1 MRGHMNLKQC
11 LILPIFACFAA
22 TAGAQSWSPQRNVE
36 LVVPN
41 PPGGSND
48 KTARTIER
56 VWSANKLISGTL
68 SIINRPGGGGSI
80 AYTYVSQHAGDPHY
94 LVVAGPA
101 LLTNNI
107 TGASKLHH
115 GDLTPVAS
123 LFNDYTAFAVAA
135 DSPIKTGKDLVA
147 RLRKDPKSVTIGF
160 SPLLGSHNHIAAGI
174 LMKAVGGNA
183 RDLKVVA
190 YKGSADAIPNLMG
203 GHIDLVTTAAGNV
216 AQHVTAGRLRVVA
229 ITADKRLPGAMA
241 EVPTWKEQGV
251 NVTFGA
257 WRAIFAPKGLTP
269 QQAAYWEG
277 ALRKATEA
285 PEWKDDLL
293 RNMWADAFVAGAAFR
308 KELDQDYAEMK
319 GVLSDI
325 GLAK

>member
-1 MRGHMNLKQC
+1 MKLARY
-11 LILPIFACFAA
+11 LILPVLACAA
-22 TAGAQSWSPQRNVE
+22 AVAGAQGWSPQRNVE

-56 VWSANKLISGTL
+56 VWSANKLIVGTL
-68 SIINRPGGGGSI
+68 SIVNRAGGGGSI

-107 TGASKLHH
+107 TGASKLRHT
-115 GDLTPVAS
+115 DLTPVAS
-123 LFNDYTAFAVAA
+123 LFNDYTVYAVNV
-135 DSPIKTGKDLVA
+135 DSPIKTGKDLVE

-160 SPLLGSHNHIAAGI
+160 SPLLGSHNHIAAGL
-174 LMKAVGGNA
+174 LMKTIGGNA

-203 GHIDLVTTAAGNV
+203 GHIDLITTAAGNAAGHV
-216 AQHVTAGRLRVVA
+216 ANGRLRVVA
-229 ITADKRLPGAMA
+229 VSSAQRLPGALA
-241 EVPTWKEQGV
+241 GVPTWKEQGV
-251 NVTFGA
+251 AFTFGA
-257 WRAIFAPKGLTP
+257 WRAIFAPTGLTP
-269 QQAAYWEG
+269 QQTAYWEG

-285 PEWKDDLL
+285 PEWKDDLQK
-293 RNMWADAFVAGAAFR
+293 NFWGDAFVAGDAFR

-319 GVLSDI
+319 GVLGDI

>member
-1 MRGHMNLKQC
+1 MKFARF
-11 LILPIFACFAA
+11 LIAVSLAGAA
-22 TAGAQSWSPQRNVE
+22 AVAGAQGWSPQRNVE

-56 VWSANKLISGTL
+56 VWSANKLIVGTL
-68 SIINRPGGGGSI
+68 SIVNRAGGGGSI

-107 TGASKLHH
+107 TGASKLRHT
-115 GDLTPVAS
+115 DLTPVAS
-123 LFNDYTAFAVAA
+123 LFNDYTVYAVNV
-135 DSPIKTGKDLVA
+135 DSPIKTGKDLVE

-160 SPLLGSHNHIAAGI
+160 SPLLGSHNHIAAGL
-174 LMKAVGGNA
+174 LMKTIGGNA

-203 GHIDLVTTAAGNV
+203 GHIDLITTAAGNAAGHV
-216 AQHVTAGRLRVVA
+216 ANGRLRVVA
-229 ITADKRLPGAMA
+229 VSSAQRLPGALA
-241 EVPTWKEQGV
+241 GVPTWKEQGV
-251 NVTFGA
+251 AFTFGA
-257 WRAIFAPKGLTP
+257 WRAIFAPTGLTP
-269 QQAAYWEG
+269 QQTAYWEG

-285 PEWKDDLL
+285 PEWKDDLQK
-293 RNMWADAFVAGAAFR
+293 NFWGDAFVAGDAFR

-319 GVLSDI
+319 GVLGDI